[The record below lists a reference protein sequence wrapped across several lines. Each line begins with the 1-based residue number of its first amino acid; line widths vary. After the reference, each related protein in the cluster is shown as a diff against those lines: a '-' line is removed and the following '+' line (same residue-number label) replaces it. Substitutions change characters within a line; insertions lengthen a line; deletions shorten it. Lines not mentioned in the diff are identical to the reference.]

1 MYSIKKILVYWIAAF
16 PLTQM
21 IFCIICLILISP
33 QFSLQDRIFWLNCV
47 FTVFNEHFHTA
58 VPIPHNSILA
68 GISALI
74 STAFFKLSLWNFVL
88 NQRLYISFVD
98 TNYCQNY
105 MYQTKFINYD
115 EKCSVLLFWNAPF
128 IASGFNTEPNKKT
141 CTGNILHCKQHE
153 KYPDYK
159 IEKKLLE
166 VSWVTSNDKR
176 WHIYPIVNLCK
187 KLFFILVYFLGKN
200 I

>member
-21 IFCIICLILISP
+21 IFIICLILISP

-47 FTVFNEHFHTA
+47 FTVFSEYFHTA
-58 VPIPHNSILA
+58 VLIPHNSILA

-74 STAFFKLSLWNFVL
+74 STAYFKLSLWNFVL
-88 NQRLYISFVD
+88 NQRLYVSFVD

-105 MYQTKFINYD
+105 MHQTKFINYD
-115 EKCSVLLFWNAPF
+115 EKCPVFPVLKRPLYRFRFQYRTKW
-128 IASGFNTEPNKKT
+128 KT
-141 CTGNILHCKQHE
+141 YTGNILHCKHE

-159 IEKKLLE
+159 MEKNLLE

-187 KLFFILVYFLGKN
+187 KLFYILVYFLGKN

>member
-21 IFCIICLILISP
+21 ILTICLNILISP

-47 FTVFNEHFHTA
+47 FTVFSEHFHTA

-128 IASGFNTEPNKKT
+128 IASGFNTEPNKKLT
-141 CTGNILHCKQHE
+141 QGIFYTANNMKSIQIIKL
-153 KYPDYK
+153 
-159 IEKKLLE
+159 KKNCLRCPEWHQMIKDGIFIPLL
-166 VSWVTSNDKR
+166 TSVRN
-176 WHIYPIVNLCK
+176 C
-187 KLFFILVYFLGKN
+187 FSFLY
-200 I
+200 IF